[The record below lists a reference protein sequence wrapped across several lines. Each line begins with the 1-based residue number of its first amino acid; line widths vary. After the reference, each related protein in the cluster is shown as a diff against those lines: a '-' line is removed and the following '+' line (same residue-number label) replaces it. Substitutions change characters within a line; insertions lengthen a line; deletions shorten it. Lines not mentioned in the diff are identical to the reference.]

1 MKTITTEITLANI
14 IVIDFASACLSWANL
29 TLYLIKK

>member
-1 MKTITTEITLANI
+1 MKTVTAEITLANI
-14 IVIDFASACLSWANL
+14 IVIDFASACLFWANS